1 MFGHSIY
8 RKNIPPFL
16 QLAAQLHG
24 TEGNNSSGT
33 HSSEEDTEVYL
44 KVVGRLLDLFGITGL
59 ELCQVYNSGIC

>member
-44 KVVGRLLDLFGITGL
+44 KVVGRPIGPLEVTGL